1 MAGAYGTGGGG
12 AALLTHTKWAW
23 RRRAKCV
30 TCEIGPIFAEIRGQR
45 CWIGFP
51 LWFATGGKPARNQI
65 FRLESY
71 KYRLWIR
78 SSREVKGKQSIEW
91 QLRT

>member
-1 MAGAYGTGGGG
+1 MLERIGWAPDFLSHLMALANLMHLSLRKGAYVALSSAVLQEIRVPLR

-30 TCEIGPIFAEIRGQR
+30 ICEVGLICAER

-51 LWFATGGKPARNQI
+51 
-65 FRLESY
+65 
-71 KYRLWIR
+71 
-78 SSREVKGKQSIEW
+78 
-91 QLRT
+91 